1 MAFKNK
7 SRKKVKNKKITRKGG
22 IFNMKTPKLEKDNI
36 KDWYLYWKSNP
47 DYANYN
53 NKLRYP
59 GYYNIGKNPV
69 FIDNSTMYKSSD
81 IDHIPGC
88 QNAID
93 FDDGKYDTERK
104 NNYELCGAN
113 LSGENKKYYNKYWKC
128 NFPKFDNTINWV
140 EYKNDF
146 NRIECRAVNQ
156 FKPIYDGP
164 RNELLPED
172 EDFNKM
178 NF

>member
-36 KDWYLYWKSNP
+36 KDWYLYWKST
-47 DYANYN
+47 YSNYD
-53 NKLRYP
+53 KDLRYP
-59 GYYNIGKNPV
+59 GYYNLGERPIKTDYKKK
-69 FIDNSTMYKSSD
+69 IIIYKSTD

-88 QNAID
+88 QLAVDNDNGID
-93 FDDGKYDTERK
+93 YDK
-104 NNYELCGAN
+104 KNYELCGAN
-113 LSGENKKYYNKYWKC
+113 LSGKNKKDYDIYWKC

-140 EYKNDF
+140 EYNKD
-146 NRIECRAVNQ
+146 NRINCQSINQ

-172 EDFNKM
+172 EDFNKIKI
-178 NF
+178 